1 MLIPF
6 VEGAEMGNFEAKK
19 ENGRTNKTSGIQWG
33 GSDLQTGRG

>member
-19 ENGRTNKTSGIQWG
+19 RKWENKQNIRNPVGWIRFTNGM
-33 GSDLQTGRG
+33 R